1 MKQNLNYRSTC
12 RYLYWSK
19 KKKNGLKE
27 TENLSIGTYLI
38 TLLHKHVIKS
48 RRTPFRWIIEC

>member
-19 KKKNGLKE
+19 KKKNGLQA
-27 TENLSIGTYLI
+27 TENL
-38 TLLHKHVIKS
+38 
-48 RRTPFRWIIEC
+48 